1 MKNENPPPELPTAC
15 CSICDEINFAPSD
28 CKMWDAIG
36 DIRPIDYIVDAKSAV
51 DKIPESDLVDA
62 YNWTAT
68 YLVELEARM
77 SKS

>member
-1 MKNENPPPELPTAC
+1 
-15 CSICDEINFAPSD
+15 
-28 CKMWDAIG
+28 MWDAIG

-77 SKS
+77 SET

>member
-1 MKNENPPPELPTAC
+1 
-15 CSICDEINFAPSD
+15 
-28 CKMWDAIG
+28 MWDEIG
-36 DIRPIDYIVDAKSAV
+36 DIRPVDYIVEAKYAV

-77 SKS
+77 SET